1 MAHLAQD
8 PDTTAAVVI
17 TDGDIHYP
25 GRPMPDHVLWV
36 VFQSFGSRRFAPGYR
51 QVIHAD
57 VDTA

>member
-1 MAHLAQD
+1 
-8 PDTTAAVVI
+8 VVLI

-25 GRPMPDHVLWV
+25 GRPMPDPVLRV
-36 VFQSFGSRRFAPGYR
+36 VYQSFGSRRFAPGYG